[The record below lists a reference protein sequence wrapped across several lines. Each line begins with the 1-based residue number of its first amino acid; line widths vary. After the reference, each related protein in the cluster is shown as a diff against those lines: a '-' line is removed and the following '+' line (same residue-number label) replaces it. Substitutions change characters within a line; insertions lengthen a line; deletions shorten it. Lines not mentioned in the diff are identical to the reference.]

1 MAIMGLGLINRI
13 HAKLIDPVLR
23 ELAYLVAM
31 VIYYIVA
38 WRPDYLDKVDVE
50 TVLMFAKATKRHHD
64 VSNYFIQIAK
74 MRGFEE

>member
-31 VIYYIVA
+31 VIYYIIA
-38 WRPDYLDKVDVE
+38 WRPELLDQVDVH
-50 TVLMFAKATKRHHD
+50 TIIQFAKATKRHHD

-74 MRGFEE
+74 MRGF

>member
-31 VIYYIVA
+31 IIYYIVA
-38 WRPDYLDKVDVE
+38 WQPDYLAKIDVK
-50 TVLMFAKATKRHHD
+50 TIRMFAKATRRNHD
-64 VSNYFIQIAK
+64 VSDYFIKIAK
-74 MRGFEE
+74 MRGF